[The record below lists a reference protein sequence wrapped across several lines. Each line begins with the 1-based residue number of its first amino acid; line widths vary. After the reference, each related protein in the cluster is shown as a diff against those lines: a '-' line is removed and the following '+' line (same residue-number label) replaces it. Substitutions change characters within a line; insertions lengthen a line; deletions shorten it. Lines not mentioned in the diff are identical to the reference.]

1 MILDYYKLSE
11 APFGV
16 TPDPRFLYLSP
27 THREALASVCYG
39 IQAGRGFTAL
49 IARPGMGK
57 TTLLFELLRQLQASP
72 KTVFIFQSN
81 CTPRD
86 LLSNILRDMVIDSP
100 GDDIAQMQSA
110 LNGVLLREAAD
121 GRRVVLVID
130 EAQNLDESVLEVL
143 RMLSNFETPSQKLM
157 HIVLSG
163 QPQLAEKLASERLVQ
178 LRQRVSIVARLK
190 SFNEEETQQYIE
202 HRLRIAGYRSVNP
215 MFTRRAFA
223 AITRYSEGI
232 PRNINNICLTAMSL
246 GFVARTET
254 IDETVILEVVQ
265 DLDLR
270 PLFFARTP
278 SVAPV
283 PVPPK
288 PAVPNFIASAE
299 RIRSNTAPILSRGR
313 LLRWGLPVA
322 TVAFLAF
329 LLFAGRGRVVSESVP
344 AFPSGQVPVGQP
356 VARISQEPEVN
367 TQAQAPREQSLRD
380 VVSVT
385 PSAPVA
391 RRHSQNSEASVVVFS
406 GQTLSGISIDT
417 LGKYDE
423 EVLAKFRALNP
434 WLNNPD
440 HLDVGQEL
448 IIPLDE
454 AKFQTK
460 EPAAERIPATPA
472 AGPEKP

>member
-57 TTLLFELLRQLQASP
+57 TTLLFELLRQLQAST

-86 LLSNILRDMVIDSP
+86 LLSNILRDMGIDSP
-100 GDDIAQMQSA
+100 GDDVAQMQSA
-110 LNGVLLREAAD
+110 LNGVLLREAAE

-130 EAQNLDESVLEVL
+130 EAQNLEESVLEVL

-178 LRQRVSIVARLK
+178 LRQRVSIVSRLK
-190 SFNEEETQQYIE
+190 SFNEAETQQYIE
-202 HRLRIAGYRSVNP
+202 HRLRIAGHRSVNP

-232 PRNINNICLTAMSL
+232 PRNINNICFNAMSL
-246 GFVARTET
+246 GFVARAET
-254 IDETVILEVVQ
+254 IDESVILEVVQ

-283 PVPPK
+283 PAPPK

-299 RIRSNTAPILSRGR
+299 RIRSKTAPILSRGR
-313 LLRWGLPVA
+313 LLRWGLPAA

-329 LLFAGRGRVVSESVP
+329 LLLSGRGRVASESVP
-344 AFPSGQVPVGQP
+344 AFPADQVPAGQP
-356 VARISQEPEVN
+356 VARISQEPEVS
-367 TQAQAPREQSLRD
+367 TQAPREQSLRD
-380 VVSVT
+380 AVSVA

-391 RRHSQNSEASVVVFS
+391 RRRSQNSEASVVIFS

-434 WLNNPD
+434 WLSNPD

-448 IIPLDE
+448 FIPLDE
-454 AKFQTK
+454 VKFQTK